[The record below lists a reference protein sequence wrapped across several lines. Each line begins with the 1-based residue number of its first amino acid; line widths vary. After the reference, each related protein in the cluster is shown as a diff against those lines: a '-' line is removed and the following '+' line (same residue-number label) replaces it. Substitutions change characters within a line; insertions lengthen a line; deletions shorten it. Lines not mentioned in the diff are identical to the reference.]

1 MGLWDDVKK
10 GAGYAVEGAT
20 LGAYNPY
27 TGGGYG
33 KSLPIVGG
41 ILSGPQTADTSPSQG
56 AVNSAT
62 KLQKYF
68 ATQGQT
74 SPFNQGQQAGVLGQQ
89 QANVGVQGQ
98 NIAGL
103 QNIASGLAPSA
114 AQIQL
119 QQQGAA
125 NAANQFGAAAALQGR
140 DPGAALRMATTGA
153 VNTQAATNAQ
163 AAQQRAADMATAQGQ
178 LTGAIGNQANT
189 LGSMQNQ
196 SIGAAQNYAGNQLGA
211 LGQGVNAS
219 TGLQNANNAN
229 AASNNAYYGG
239 ILSGAAG
246 IAAKAAGAPS
256 SPAASAAS
264 VTPAGG
270 YSSANPNGLVPVS
283 FNTQA
288 QGGAQIKSD
297 RTSKTDVQ
305 HADPDKL
312 ADALQAFV
320 FKYKPGEGPGGQR
333 VGIMAQDALKGGPMG
348 RGMVDRGGDG
358 KLQLDG
364 SNAVGAALAMASEAL
379 KRTKRKAA

>member
-178 LTGAIGNQANT
+178 LTGAIQGQGST
-189 LGSMQNQ
+189 LGNMQNQ

-219 TGLQNANNAN
+219 TGLQNANNTN

-246 IAAKAAGAPS
+246 AGA
-256 SPAASAAS
+256 AAA
-264 VTPAGG
+264 V
-270 YSSANPNGLVPVS
+270 
-283 FNTQA
+283 
-288 QGGAQIKSD
+288 KSD

-305 HADPDKL
+305 HADLDKL
-312 ADALQAFV
+312 ADALQAFA
-320 FKYKPGEGPGGQR
+320 FKYKAGEGPGGQR
-333 VGIMAQDALKGGPMG
+333 VGIMAQDALKGGPVG